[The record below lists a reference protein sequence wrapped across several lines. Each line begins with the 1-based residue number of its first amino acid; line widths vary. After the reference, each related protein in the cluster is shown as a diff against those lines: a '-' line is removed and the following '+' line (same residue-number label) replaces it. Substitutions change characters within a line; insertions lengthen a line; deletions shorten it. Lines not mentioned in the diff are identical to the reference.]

1 MARFST
7 GPITAEGKAISA
19 QNSRKHGL
27 NVHPDGELV
36 NLWYNLILNNG
47 EDASEEPIVTDPRR
61 EVALK
66 LAIAEARY
74 HRAQRKADTHEMELH
89 SAQQRVINLHEEIWT
104 VFDRMPE
111 KLIDGPA
118 DPYDLAYVNVAVKQL
133 EQLFVQV
140 RRERR
145 LYKRYLGEARAQRA
159 KALRD
164 WCAINRNY
172 NLNSR
177 NELNL
182 QSIGEQA

>member
-1 MARFST
+1 MARSST

-47 EDASEEPIVTDPRR
+47 EDASEEPNARDPRR
-61 EVALK
+61 EAALR

-74 HRAQRKADTHEMELH
+74 HRARHKVDTHETDPH
-89 SAQQRVINLHEEIWT
+89 SSQGRATKLHEEIWT
-104 VFDRMPE
+104 VFDRMPVR
-111 KLIDGPA
+111 INDGPA

-133 EQLFVQV
+133 EQLFAPV
-140 RRERR
+140 RRVRR
-145 LYKRYLGEARAQRA
+145 LYCRYLGVARAQRA

-164 WCAINRNY
+164 WCAINRN
-172 NLNSR
+172 
-177 NELNL
+177 
-182 QSIGEQA
+182 

>member
-1 MARFST
+1 MARSST

-47 EDASEEPIVTDPRR
+47 EDASEECNARDPGREAALRLARARHKVDTQETDP
-61 EVALK
+61 
-66 LAIAEARY
+66 
-74 HRAQRKADTHEMELH
+74 HSSQGRATK
-89 SAQQRVINLHEEIWT
+89 LHEEIWT
-104 VFDRMPE
+104 VFDRMPVR
-111 KLIDGPA
+111 INDGPA

-133 EQLFVQV
+133 EQLFAQV

-145 LYKRYLGEARAQRA
+145 LYRRYLGEARAQRA

-164 WCAINRNY
+164 WCAINRN
-172 NLNSR
+172 
-177 NELNL
+177 
-182 QSIGEQA
+182 

>member
-1 MARFST
+1 MARSST

-27 NVHPDGELV
+27 NVHPDGKLV

-47 EDASEEPIVTDPRR
+47 EDALEEPNVTYPRR
-61 EVALK
+61 EAALK
-66 LAIAEARY
+66 LAIAEARF
-74 HRAQRKADTHEMELH
+74 HRARHKVDTHEMELH
-89 SAQQRVINLHEEIWT
+89 SAQQRVMNLHEEIWT
-104 VFDRMPE
+104 VFDRMPK

-133 EQLFVQV
+133 EQLFAQV

-159 KALRD
+159 KAFRA
-164 WCAINRNY
+164 WCAIQCDEN
-172 NLNSR
+172 
-177 NELNL
+177 
-182 QSIGEQA
+182 